1 MNKQLGITPFLNL
14 LQQLISLESFSKEE
28 QATADAIAAFLQ
40 SKQITVERKGNNV
53 WAKNFC
59 FDNNKPTLLLNSHHD
74 TVKSNKAYT
83 RNPFEPAIEN
93 GKLYGLGS
101 NDAGGAL
108 VCLLGTFL
116 HFYKEENL
124 PFNIIYAAT
133 AEEEISGT
141 GGIESILPD
150 LGKIDFAMVGEP
162 TLMKM
167 AVAERGLLVLDA
179 VAKGKA
185 GHAARNEGVNA
196 IYIAMKDIQWLQS
209 FQFEKTSEWLGPVS
223 MNVTVIQAGQ
233 AHNQVPEECRFTVDI
248 RLNEHYTHDEVLSI
262 IQQHTASE
270 YTMRSSRIKPS
281 FIDMQHPLVQAAR
294 ELNIE
299 FYGSP
304 TTSDQAL
311 LTCPSV
317 KIGPGDSARSHSAD
331 EFVFI
336 EEIEKGLKGYCEL
349 VDACRKYF

>member
-1 MNKQLGITPFLNL
+1 MSSLTNL
-14 LQQLISLESFSKEE
+14 LQHLISLPSFSREE
-28 QATADAIAAFLQ
+28 NQTADAIAAFLEARD
-40 SKQITVERKGNNV
+40 IPVERKGNNV
-53 WAKNFC
+53 WARNFY
-59 FDNNKPTLLLNSHHD
+59 FSDKKPTLLLNSHHD
-74 TVKSNKAYT
+74 TVKPNKGYT
-83 RNPFEPAIEN
+83 RDPFEPTIEN

-108 VCLLGTFL
+108 VCLSGAFL
-116 HFYKEENL
+116 HFHKNENL

-141 GGIESILPD
+141 GGIESILND
-150 LGKIDFAMVGEP
+150 LGKIDFAIVGEP

-167 AVAERGLLVLDA
+167 AVAERGLMVLDA

-185 GHAARNEGVNA
+185 GHAARNEGINA
-196 IYIAMKDIQWLQS
+196 IYLALKDIAWLQS
-209 FQFEKTSEWLGPVS
+209 FRFEKTSEWLGAVN

-233 AHNQVPEECRFTVDI
+233 AHNQIPEECRFTVDI

-262 IQQHTASE
+262 IQQNTVSE
-270 YTMRSSRIKPS
+270 ITMRSSRIKPS
-281 FIDMQHPLVQAAR
+281 FINMQHPMVKAAQD
-294 ELNIE
+294 LNIE
-299 FYGSP
+299 LYGSP

-331 EFVFI
+331 EFIFI
-336 EEIEKGLKGYCEL
+336 EEIEKGLEGYCGL
-349 VDACRKYF
+349 ITACIKYF